1 MQIERTIARL
11 LKKGTATLCTAE
23 SCSGGLLADRLTDI
37 PGSSEYFRLGL
48 ITYSNDAKVRLL
60 KVSPS
65 TIRRHGAVSEQTA
78 KAMAEGARRLM
89 KTDFA
94 IAITGI
100 AGPGGG
106 SKDKPVGLTFIAVAA
121 VKKTRGLRFQFKGSR
136 RKIKQQAATQAMKL
150 LLEFL
155 I

>member
-1 MQIERTIARL
+1 MQIERSLARL
-11 LKKGTATLCTAE
+11 LKKRNASLCTAE

-48 ITYSNDAKVRLL
+48 ITYSNEAKIRLL

-65 TIRRHGAVSEQTA
+65 LIRRYGAVSEQTA
-78 KAMAEGARRLM
+78 QAMAKGARRLM

-121 VKKTRGLRFQFKGSR
+121 VKKTRVLRFQFKGSR
-136 RKIKQQAATQAMKL
+136 RQIKQQAATQAMKL

-155 I
+155 T

>member
-1 MQIERTIARL
+1 MQPERTIARL
-11 LKKGTATLCTAE
+11 LKKEKATLCTAE

-48 ITYSNDAKVRLL
+48 ITYSNDAKIRLL
-60 KVSPS
+60 KVRPA
-65 TIRRHGAVSEQTA
+65 IIKQHGAVSEQTA

-89 KTDFA
+89 NTHFA

-106 SKDKPVGLTFIAVAA
+106 SKDKPIGLTFIAVAA
-121 VKKTRGLRFQFKGSR
+121 AKRTRCLRFQFKGSR
-136 RKIKQQAATQAMKL
+136 RQIKQQAATQAMKL
-150 LLEFL
+150 LLKFL
-155 I
+155 S